1 MKAIGYTLF
10 ILGLSIIHLEVN
22 AQQPSRFL
30 TMDELFRLGM
40 ENSVRINSAAVQ
52 ERIAEEQLKTA
63 RIQRLPDI
71 GIGLEGG
78 NIGQPVIFR
87 RGLSQPER
95 PETPDWSQNYNV
107 EVSQPIYSGGR
118 IRSGI
123 RRAEINRRIAS
134 LASTDEEQSVKL
146 LLLENYLN
154 LFSLYKQKEVLAR
167 NIEEANIR
175 LKDIRRMREQGLLTR
190 NDELRSEL
198 QLTNDRLDSCE
209 TEHQIMLDSQSLD
222 ILLGLDESLVL
233 VPDTSLL
240 GKALHTEALDRYIQ
254 TAYEHNPGMQLAKE
268 NTLLAK
274 NNVKLVKADMYPTL
288 SLRAGNTLARPLSSS
303 MEDYYNN
310 TWSIGLSLSYNLSS
324 LYKSRHNL
332 HEARHG
338 VRQQLY
344 AEELQRQAIRNDVRA
359 AYTHHQEALEC
370 IRALGLS
377 VRQADEN
384 YRIVHNRYLNQLSI
398 LTDLLDA
405 SNVRL
410 EPELQLTDAKVQA
423 VYTYYELQRICGLL

>member
-118 IRSGI
+118 IHSGI

-134 LASTDEEQSVKL
+134 LASTDEEHYQ
-146 LLLENYLN
+146 N
-154 LFSLYKQKEVLAR
+154 F
-167 NIEEANIR
+167 
-175 LKDIRRMREQGLLTR
+175 
-190 NDELRSEL
+190 
-198 QLTNDRLDSCE
+198 
-209 TEHQIMLDSQSLD
+209 
-222 ILLGLDESLVL
+222 
-233 VPDTSLL
+233 
-240 GKALHTEALDRYIQ
+240 
-254 TAYEHNPGMQLAKE
+254 
-268 NTLLAK
+268 
-274 NNVKLVKADMYPTL
+274 
-288 SLRAGNTLARPLSSS
+288 
-303 MEDYYNN
+303 
-310 TWSIGLSLSYNLSS
+310 
-324 LYKSRHNL
+324 
-332 HEARHG
+332 
-338 VRQQLY
+338 
-344 AEELQRQAIRNDVRA
+344 
-359 AYTHHQEALEC
+359 
-370 IRALGLS
+370 
-377 VRQADEN
+377 
-384 YRIVHNRYLNQLSI
+384 
-398 LTDLLDA
+398 
-405 SNVRL
+405 
-410 EPELQLTDAKVQA
+410 
-423 VYTYYELQRICGLL
+423 

>member
-1 MKAIGYTLF
+1 MA
-10 ILGLSIIHLEVN
+10 
-22 AQQPSRFL
+22 
-30 TMDELFRLGM
+30 LGM
-40 ENSVRINSAAVQ
+40 ENSVRIKNAAVQ
-52 ERIAEEQLKTA
+52 KRIAEEQLKTA
-63 RIQRLPDI
+63 RTQQLPDI
-71 GIGLEGG
+71 SIGLEGG
-78 NIGQPVIFR
+78 SIGQPVIFR

-95 PETPDWSQNYNV
+95 PETPDWSQRYNV
-107 EVSQPIYSGGR
+107 DVSQPLYTGGR
-118 IRSGI
+118 IRNGI
-123 RRAEINRRIAS
+123 QRAEINRRIAS
-134 LASTDEEQSVKL
+134 IAFTDEKQSVKL
-146 LLLENYLN
+146 LLLQSYLN

-209 TEHQIMLDSQSLD
+209 TEHQIVLDSQSLD

-240 GKALHTEALDRYIQ
+240 EKALHTEALDRYIQ

-268 NTLLAK
+268 NALLAK

-288 SLRAGNTLARPLSSS
+288 SLRAGNTLARPLSST

-324 LYKSRHNL
+324 LYKNRHNL
-332 HEARHG
+332 REANYG
-338 VRQQLY
+338 VQQQLY
-344 AEELQRQAIRNDVRA
+344 TEELQRQAIRNDVRA
-359 AYTHHQEALEC
+359 AYTHHQEALER

-384 YRIVHNRYLNQLSI
+384 YRIMHNRYLNQLSI

-410 EPELQLTDAKVQA
+410 EAELQLTDSKVQA

>member
-1 MKAIGYTLF
+1 
-10 ILGLSIIHLEVN
+10 
-22 AQQPSRFL
+22 
-30 TMDELFRLGM
+30 MDELFRLGM
-40 ENSVRINSAAVQ
+40 ENSVRIKNAAVQ
-52 ERIAEEQLKTA
+52 KRIAEEQLKTA
-63 RIQRLPDI
+63 RTQQLPDI
-71 GIGLEGG
+71 SIGLEGG
-78 NIGQPVIFR
+78 SIGQPVIFR

-95 PETPDWSQNYNV
+95 PETPDWSQRYNV
-107 EVSQPIYSGGR
+107 DVSQPLYTGGR
-118 IRSGI
+118 IRNGI
-123 RRAEINRRIAS
+123 QRAEINRRIAS
-134 LASTDEEQSVKL
+134 IAFTDEKQSVKL
-146 LLLENYLN
+146 LLLQSYLN

-209 TEHQIMLDSQSLD
+209 TEHQIVLDSQSLD

-240 GKALHTEALDRYIQ
+240 EKALHTEALDRYIQ

-268 NTLLAK
+268 NALLAK

-288 SLRAGNTLARPLSSS
+288 SLRAGNTLARPLSST

-324 LYKSRHNL
+324 LYKNRHNL
-332 HEARHG
+332 REANYG
-338 VRQQLY
+338 VQQQLY
-344 AEELQRQAIRNDVRA
+344 TEELQRQAIRNDVRA
-359 AYTHHQEALEC
+359 AYTHHQEALER

-384 YRIVHNRYLNQLSI
+384 YRIMHNRYLNQLSI

-410 EPELQLTDAKVQA
+410 EAELQLTDSKVQA

>member
-1 MKAIGYTLF
+1 MKYRVWFLIGLW
-10 ILGLSIIHLEVN
+10 IIGASVS
-22 AQQPSRFL
+22 AQQSSHFL

-40 ENSVRINSAAVQ
+40 ENSLRIKSTAVQ

-63 RIQRLPDI
+63 RTQRLPDI
-71 GIGLEGG
+71 SIGVEGG

-95 PETPDWSQNYNV
+95 PETPDWSQRYNV
-107 EVSQPIYSGGR
+107 DVSQPLYTGGR

-134 LASTDEEQSVKL
+134 LSATDERQSVKL

-154 LFSLYKQKEVLAR
+154 LFSLYKQKEVLTR

-209 TEHQIMLDSQSLD
+209 TEHQIVLDSQSLD

-240 GKALHTEALDRYIQ
+240 EAALHTDALDRYIQ
-254 TAYEHNPGMQLAKE
+254 TAYEHNPGMRLARE
-268 NTLLAK
+268 NTLLAR
-274 NNVKLVKADMYPTL
+274 NNIRSVKADLLPTL
-288 SLRAGNTLARPLSSS
+288 SLRAGNTLARHR
-303 MEDYYNN
+303 DG
-310 TWSIGLSLSYNLSS
+310 I
-324 LYKSRHNL
+324 RHP
-332 HEARHG
+332 
-338 VRQQLY
+338 
-344 AEELQRQAIRNDVRA
+344 A
-359 AYTHHQEALEC
+359 ADA
-370 IRALGLS
+370 
-377 VRQADEN
+377 ADERCLYGQYGGGFQYARSVERGYDN
-384 YRIVHNRYLNQLSI
+384 
-398 LTDLLDA
+398 
-405 SNVRL
+405 
-410 EPELQLTDAKVQA
+410 
-423 VYTYYELQRICGLL
+423 GLLRYFRRAGNGVPHHPQDT